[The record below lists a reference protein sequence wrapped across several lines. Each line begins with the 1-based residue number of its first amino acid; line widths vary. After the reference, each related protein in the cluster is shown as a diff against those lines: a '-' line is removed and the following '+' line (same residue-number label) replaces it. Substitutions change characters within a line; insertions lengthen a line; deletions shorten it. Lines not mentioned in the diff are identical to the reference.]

1 MTADGARAIADSL
14 WGIGAGERAGAT
26 LGDGPACPHDL
37 VPLVAAVDH
46 HRRRGVD
53 FTLRAPDGTE
63 MSRAIMGL
71 ASGRLA
77 PDIENPP
84 VDPFG
89 RVWRFSSYDEQNA
102 LVNAMLLRLGKSAL
116 LGKGVKEAFI
126 WCLNEVM
133 DNVLTHSARDGHP
146 FGYVMV
152 RFDDAA
158 KRLKVCVFDLGIG
171 LKASFEG
178 SKYSPADDYGA
189 ISLALKAN
197 VTSGIG
203 QGNGL
208 WGLHELIRRAE
219 DGSVSLASGEA
230 AYLFAPREGIDGR
243 VDHRPL
249 AGFAGTTLVD
259 FRMKVSGE
267 IKFDQVFPGVAQPVD
282 LWQETHETDGGR
294 VRYGVLEVA
303 GGSGTRPSAAALRH
317 IAENTID
324 NDGKAVVL
332 DFDGVTFCS
341 SAFIDELVGK
351 LILRYGFLGFTQKVS
366 LVNVHGLSAQLVD
379 HSIMQRLAE
388 LGHGAGPQAGA
399 RGRPEVDTPMNEDI
413 GREGGVQ

>member
-1 MTADGARAIADSL
+1 MTVEGARSMADSL
-14 WGIGAGERAGAT
+14 WRLGAGERARAS
-26 LGDGPACPHDL
+26 LDNGPACPRDI

-53 FTLRAPDGTE
+53 FALSAPDGTE
-63 MSRAIMGL
+63 LARAIMGL
-71 ASGRLA
+71 TAGRLA

-84 VDPFG
+84 ADPFG
-89 RVWRFSSYDEQNA
+89 RVWRFTSYDEQNA
-102 LVNAMLLRLGKSAL
+102 LLNAMLLRLGKGAL

-133 DNVLTHSARDGHP
+133 DNVLTHSAREGCP
-146 FGYVMV
+146 LGYVMV

-171 LKASFEG
+171 LKASFDG
-178 SKYSPADDYGA
+178 SKYAPADDYAA
-189 ISLALKAN
+189 ILLALKAN

-219 DGSVSLASGEA
+219 DGSVSLATGDA
-230 AYLFAPREGIDGR
+230 AYLFAPKEGVDGR
-243 VDHRPL
+243 VEHRPL

-259 FRMKVSGE
+259 FRMTVSGE
-267 IKFDQVFPGVAQPVD
+267 IKFDQVFPGVARPVD
-282 LWQETHETDGGR
+282 LWQEAHETDEGF

-317 IAENTID
+317 IVENTID
-324 NDGKAVVL
+324 NDGKAVAL

-351 LILRYGFLGFTQKVS
+351 LILRYGFLRFTQSVR
-366 LVNVHGLSAQLVD
+366 LENVRGLSAQLVD
-379 HSIMQRLAE
+379 HSIMQRL
-388 LGHGAGPQAGA
+388 
-399 RGRPEVDTPMNEDI
+399 
-413 GREGGVQ
+413 REGSSGRGNP